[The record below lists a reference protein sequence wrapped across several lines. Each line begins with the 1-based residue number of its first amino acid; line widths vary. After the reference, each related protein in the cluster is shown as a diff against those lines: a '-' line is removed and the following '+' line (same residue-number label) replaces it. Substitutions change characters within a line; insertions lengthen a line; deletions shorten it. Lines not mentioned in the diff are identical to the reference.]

1 VYTQIFVKY
10 YQIIL
15 GGATFIGIDEFID
28 ERGDGEITR
37 LGEGGIMGKGSEGVM
52 IEVTLLGDTLL
63 EEGVRRGGDVA
74 CFFVS
79 GSTRRWFK

>member
-1 VYTQIFVKY
+1 MYTQIFVKY

-37 LGEGGIMGKGSEGVM
+37 LGEGGI
-52 IEVTLLGDTLL
+52 LG
-63 EEGVRRGGDVA
+63 
-74 CFFVS
+74 
-79 GSTRRWFK
+79 